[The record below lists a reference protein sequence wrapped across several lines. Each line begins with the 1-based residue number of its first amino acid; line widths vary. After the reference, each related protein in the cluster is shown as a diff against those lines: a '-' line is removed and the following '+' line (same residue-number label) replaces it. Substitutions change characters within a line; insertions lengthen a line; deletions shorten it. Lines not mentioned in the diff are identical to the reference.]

1 MTNDAETNDAEE
13 RPLAEGDAWL
23 RRYYFIRAAFSIAW
37 VVAAV
42 SLAHGATPVVAALL
56 LVYPAWDAVANIVD
70 AQRNG
75 GLRRNPT
82 QSFNTAVSIV
92 TTIAVAVAL
101 TSGTHAVLGV
111 FGAWAALTGVLQF
124 ATGVRRW
131 KNHGGQWPMVLS
143 GIQSTAAGVMFLVQ
157 STADATPS
165 IATIAPYAAFGAFY
179 FLVAAVWLA
188 VGATRRNR
196 RSQVARQRN

>member
-1 MTNDAETNDAEE
+1 MTNDTAEPRTSTH
-13 RPLAEGDAWL
+13 GDTWL
-23 RRYYFIRAAFSIAW
+23 TRYYFARAAFSIAW
-37 VVAAV
+37 VAAAV
-42 SLAHGATPVVAALL
+42 GLAHGAVPVVAALL
-56 LVYPAWDAVANIVD
+56 LIYPAWDAIANVVD

-82 QSFNTAVSIV
+82 QSFNTAVSVV
-92 TTIAVAVAL
+92 TTVAVAVAL
-101 TSGTHAVLGV
+101 TSGMHAVLGV
-111 FGAWAALTGVLQF
+111 FGVWAALTGLLQL

-131 KNHGGQWPMVLS
+131 KSHGGQWPMVLS
-143 GIQSTAAGVMFLVQ
+143 GVQSTAAGAMFLVQ

-188 VGATRRNR
+188 VGTARRNR
-196 RSQVARQRN
+196 VARQRN